1 MKCQPNEIRVILFDV
16 GGVLVELSGLAMLL
30 SWLGH
35 RVTAEQVRT
44 FWLTSPI
51 VRSFETGKM
60 QPAAFA
66 EQMISELSL
75 QVGSEEFL
83 TELYIR
89 SQRILPGAVELVR
102 RVPRYYVR
110 ATLCNTN
117 ALQWQSL
124 IEQRDLIGAFDYH
137 FASHLTGKIKPDEEA
152 FQHVLT
158 TLGCEGPVPGRTLG
172 KPWIWICLSCQQASS
187 RHYYSHYSRKICLAP
202 AHWRRRAWKMKN
214 YNPPTL
220 SLSCEIERRSP
231 WYAVCP
237 GLGRIKVPRG
247 T

>member
-1 MKCQPNEIRVILFDV
+1 MRFQRNKIRVVLFDV

-35 RVTAEQVRT
+35 RATPEQVRGL
-44 FWLTSPI
+44 WLTSPI

-66 EQMISELSL
+66 EQIITELSL

-83 TELYIR
+83 TELYTR

-117 ALQWQSL
+117 ALQWPSL
-124 IEQRDLIGAFDYH
+124 IKQRDLSGAFDHH
-137 FASHLTGKIKPDEEA
+137 FASHLTGRIKPDEEA
-152 FQHVLT
+152 FQHVLA
-158 TLGCEGPVPGRTLG
+158 TLGCEGRDVFFGR
-172 KPWIWICLSCQQASS
+172 Q
-187 RHYYSHYSRKICLAP
+187 P
-202 AHWRRRAWKMKN
+202 A
-214 YNPPTL
+214 
-220 SLSCEIERRSP
+220 
-231 WYAVCP
+231 
-237 GLGRIKVPRG
+237 
-247 T
+247 